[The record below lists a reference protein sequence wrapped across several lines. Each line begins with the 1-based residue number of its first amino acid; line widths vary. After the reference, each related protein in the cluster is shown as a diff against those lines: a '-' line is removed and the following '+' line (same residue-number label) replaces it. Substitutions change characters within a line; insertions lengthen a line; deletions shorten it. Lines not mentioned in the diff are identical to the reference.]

1 MMVLMARFTEILRTT
16 EQNTRQFIREGI
28 HRVQAD
34 FFQSVQ
40 IVAASM
46 GAWLFA
52 ERVLGHHEPIFAPV
66 AALVSLGY
74 VSGAKHSR
82 RILEVSFGVTLGIL
96 IGDLLLILLGHGTW
110 QAAVVLFLTVIIA
123 RFIDKG
129 IIFTI
134 QLSFQACFT
143 LLLPVPDDAFTR
155 SFDGLVGG
163 AFAFLAMYL
172 MPRDPRK
179 NPRERATA
187 LMDAFAKVFTLSSEA
202 IRHYDYNKAYQSL
215 LDARAL
221 QPLYDACRGDL
232 ITAQGMNELSWNSRK
247 SKGELARMSKTL
259 AAIDLAIRND
269 RVLNRR
275 MASTIHHVQLR
286 SAAQVS
292 LGKALNE
299 LSLASQS
306 IGLGMSSPKKEE
318 REYYMKKAQDRM
330 VHLAGT
336 LEPRYMGVASFEGE
350 SLVLMLRL
358 IVVDFLEA
366 TGMSHKDALDKL
378 MPLGEAMTEHAPST
392 SVLPVVDLHV
402 SPEEMEARAAEMGAA
417 TVAGSVPE
425 NASESIHRQSDRLH
439 TRSLNI
445 ILHENEEENVTQ
457 PRTDRPS
464 QVRKD

>member
-28 HRVQAD
+28 HRVRAD

-202 IRHYDYNKAYQSL
+202 IRYYDYNKAYQSL

-221 QPLYDACRGDL
+221 QPLYDAGRGDL

-247 SKGELARMSKTL
+247 SKGELERMSKTL

-292 LGKALNE
+292 LSEALNE

-392 SVLPVVDLHV
+392 SVLPMVDLHV

-425 NASESIHRQSDRLH
+425 NASESIHRQSDLLH

-445 ILHENEEENVTQ
+445 ILQENEEENVMQ
-457 PRTDRPS
+457 PRTDHPS
-464 QVRKD
+464 QVRRD

>member
-28 HRVQAD
+28 HRVRAD

-40 IVAASM
+40 ITAASM
-46 GAWLFA
+46 GAWLFS
-52 ERVLGHHEPIFAPV
+52 EHVLGHKEPIFAAV
-66 AALVSLGY
+66 AALVALGY

-110 QAAVVLFLTVIIA
+110 QAAVVLFLSVILA

-143 LLLPVPDDAFTR
+143 LLLPVPDDAFSR

-179 NPRERATA
+179 NPRARATT

-202 IRHYDYNKAYQSL
+202 IRYYDYNKAYQSL

-232 ITAQGMNELSWNSRK
+232 ITAQGMSELSWNSRK

-292 LGKALNE
+292 LSEALDE

-378 MPLGEAMTEHAPST
+378 MPLGEALTEHAPST

>member
-1 MMVLMARFTEILRTT
+1 MVLMARFTEILRTT

-202 IRHYDYNKAYQSL
+202 IHHYDYNKAYQSL

-292 LGKALNE
+292 LSKALDE

>member
-292 LGKALNE
+292 LSEALDE

-378 MPLGEAMTEHAPST
+378 MPLGEALTEHAPST

>member
-28 HRVQAD
+28 HRVRAD

-52 ERVLGHHEPIFAPV
+52 ERILGHHEPIFAPV

-187 LMDAFAKVFTLSSEA
+187 LMDAFAKVFMLASEA
-202 IRHYDYNKAYQSL
+202 IRYYDYNKAYQSL

-247 SKGELARMSKTL
+247 SKGELERMSKTL

-286 SAAQVS
+286 AAAQVS
-292 LGKALNE
+292 LSKALDE

-358 IVVDFLEA
+358 IVVDFMEA

>member
-52 ERVLGHHEPIFAPV
+52 ERILGHHEPIFAPV

-292 LGKALNE
+292 LSESLDE

-378 MPLGEAMTEHAPST
+378 MPLGEALTEHAPST
-392 SVLPVVDLHV
+392 SALPVVDLYV

-445 ILHENEEENVTQ
+445 ILHENEEENVLQ

-464 QVRKD
+464 QVRRD

>member
-1 MMVLMARFTEILRTT
+1 MVLMARFTEILRTT

-52 ERVLGHHEPIFAPV
+52 ERILGHHEPIFAPV

-292 LGKALNE
+292 LSEALDE

-464 QVRKD
+464 QVRRD